1 MAIDDNTSYELTGYQ
16 VKDLAQKI
24 RAKADASAISA
35 VGYSNLYS
43 DLTGAPTIP
52 TVYNGTLTITQGGN
66 TLGTFTANQS
76 SNATIDIPTG
86 GSTYTAGNGID
97 ITNDTISIDTSV
109 VAEVSDIPAATSDL
123 TNDSGFITSSS
134 LPTKTSDLTNDGS
147 DGTSTYVEASGLA
160 AVATS
165 GSYTDLTN
173 TPTIPAAQVNSDWNA
188 SSGVAEILN
197 KPNLAAV
204 ATSGAYSDLTGTPT
218 IPTVNDA
225 TLTITQ
231 NGTSAGTFTAN
242 ASSNATIALTDT
254 TYSVMTGASSGA
266 AGTSGLVPA
275 PAAGDEAKVLS
286 GAGTWVNQS
295 GGSTYTAGNGIS
307 ISAND
312 EISID
317 TSVVAELSDLPT
329 VNDGTLTIQHN
340 GTTKGTFTANQST
353 ASTVNIETIYADDYI
368 STSPIPTTVTTAMIE
383 DEAVTAAKIDFDT
396 LSTGA
401 PSSLGLATSGGTFT
415 ATSFGMA
422 CVQTAIAAGANVV
435 IKKNDVQIAKTQAP
449 TSNAYTW
456 IPVTVLLGKND
467 VLKVE
472 TSDSGGNAQVVTSLS
487 VFYAIN

>member
-76 SNATIDIPTG
+76 SNATIDIPT
-86 GSTYTAGNGID
+86 
-97 ITNDTISIDTSV
+97 
-109 VAEVSDIPAATSDL
+109 
-123 TNDSGFITSSS
+123 
-134 LPTKTSDLTNDGS
+134 
-147 DGTSTYVEASGLA
+147 
-160 AVATS
+160 
-165 GSYTDLTN
+165 
-173 TPTIPAAQVNSDWNA
+173 
-188 SSGVAEILN
+188 
-197 KPNLAAV
+197 
-204 ATSGAYSDLTGTPT
+204 
-218 IPTVNDA
+218 
-225 TLTITQ
+225 
-231 NGTSAGTFTAN
+231 
-242 ASSNATIALTDT
+242 
-254 TYSVMTGASSGA
+254 
-266 AGTSGLVPA
+266 
-275 PAAGDEAKVLS
+275 
-286 GAGTWVNQS
+286 